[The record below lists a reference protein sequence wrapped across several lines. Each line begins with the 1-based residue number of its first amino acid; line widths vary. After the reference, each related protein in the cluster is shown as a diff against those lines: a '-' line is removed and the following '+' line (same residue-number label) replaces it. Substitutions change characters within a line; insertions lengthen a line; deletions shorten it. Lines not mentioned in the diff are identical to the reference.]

1 MRSGDTDGVTA
12 AAADRGGLATID
24 LNADVGEVDDPAQ
37 LEIAL
42 LECVTSANIATGAH
56 AGNPAVMDAAV
67 TAARRLGVRVGAHP
81 SYPDRAGFGRRVIS
95 MSHEALLV
103 ELIAQVRALDAI
115 ARAHGDRVHHLKPHG
130 ALYHQ
135 ATTDLGCAKVVA
147 AVAGHFPDVAL
158 VAPSCASLLDSSWVE
173 VRTIAEAFADRA
185 YRPDGSLV
193 PRGESG
199 DLLTDPGRAAEQAVS
214 IATSHR
220 VRATDGTWVEMT
232 AETLCLH
239 GDTPGAPSIA
249 AAVRAALESA
259 GVVVVATA

>member
-1 MRSGDTDGVTA
+1 VTVTS
-12 AAADRGGLATID
+12 RGRGELATID

-37 LEIAL
+37 LEMAL

-81 SYPDRAGFGRRVIS
+81 SYPDREGFGRRVIS
-95 MSHEALLV
+95 MSPDALLV
-103 ELIAQVRALDAI
+103 ELLAQVRALDTI

-135 ATTDLGCAKVVA
+135 AITDEDCAKVVA
-147 AVAGHFPDVAL
+147 AVAGHFRGVAL
-158 VAPSCASLLDSSWVE
+158 VAPAGAPLLDSGRGG
-173 VRTIAEAFADRA
+173 VRTIAEAFADRG

-193 PRGESG
+193 PRGETG
-199 DLLTDPGRAAEQAVS
+199 DLLTDPDQAAEQAIY
-214 IATSHR
+214 IATSRR
-220 VRATDGTWVEMT
+220 VRATDGTWIEMS

-239 GDTPGAPSIA
+239 GDTPGAPLIA
-249 AAVRAALESA
+249 AAVRAALEGA
-259 GVVVVATA
+259 GVAVVAPA